1 MILPGTEM
9 HIITFIFVCIEMVIL
24 FYLLIYRL
32 ARPDDKKAYLNI
44 ILISLLIFY
53 NVSGGLLPDPNLPG
67 SYFLQ
72 ASIAYAAGFITPCFF
87 PYYVYKAFDLEK
99 MKFHAYRGV
108 YLFLIFPYLIFVAV
122 LGISND
128 LDIAKYLLII
138 PVVYAVWVIYSLA
151 KAIRFKYKNNF
162 TSKESKEEVAV
173 LFLSLT
179 PWVGLPVI
187 DFFNLGQAVEASLT
201 NVGFLLLLALQVKR
215 HIIEMRREHQSLIE
229 SEKRLLNWNTSLK
242 NEVDKRTREL
252 EKINEQRAN
261 TFVNLAHETKT
272 PLTLINNYLDDF
284 IARQEKSEE
293 LTFIKRNLDKL
304 TADVV
309 NLFDLERFNKG
320 FNDYSRSHV
329 SNFSEILKDSLV
341 LFRQYSNKKN
351 IQIKSHIQ
359 DDLLIKAN
367 PISINRIINN
377 LMENAIKFSMEGSAI
392 DVVLHSERNKI
403 TFSVRDYGIGIPA
416 ELHKKVF
423 TPYYQIANPKRN
435 NEGMGLG
442 LPITKKVIDD
452 LNGSIQIISD
462 PQKVRGT
469 ELRVILNQHTLLE
482 KEFISANFPD
492 TSVPDRIEKIVIHEN
507 IFDPAKQSILL
518 VEDNPMMINYLFKK
532 LNHSYNIYTALNGN
546 EALRKLRALSTLP
559 DLIITDVMMD
569 KVDGYKLAEVISK
582 DITYNHIPFIFIS
595 AKSEKSDVLHGLGLG
610 AIDFVQ
616 KPFSIQELLQKVKSI
631 LTNSSRQKRAIFSA
645 AFNSL
650 SKSVDRDPVYENDK
664 FEKSCELYNLTSRE
678 IEVARLICKG
688 LPHKEIGESLFISER
703 TVAKHSQNIFEKV
716 RVSNRLE
723 LSHILEV

>member
-1 MILPGTEM
+1 MLLPGTEM

-44 ILISLLIFY
+44 ILIFFLILY

-67 SYFLQ
+67 PFFLQ
-72 ASIAYAAGFITPCFF
+72 TSIAYATGFITPCFF
-87 PYYVYKAFDLEK
+87 PYYVYQAFGMEK

-108 YLFLIFPYLIFVAV
+108 YLFLIFPYSIFVAIF
-122 LGISND
+122 GISND

-215 HIIEMRREHQSLIE
+215 HIIEMRREYQRLIE

-261 TFVNLAHETKT
+261 TFINLAHETKT

-341 LFRQYSNKKN
+341 LFRQYSIKKN

-392 DVVLHSERNKI
+392 DVVLHSERNKVK
-403 TFSVRDYGIGIPA
+403 FSVRDYGVGIPA

-442 LPITKKVIDD
+442 LPITKKVIED
-452 LNGSIQIISD
+452 LNGSIQIISN
-462 PQKVRGT
+462 PQKVEGT

-482 KEFISANFPD
+482 KEFISANVQD
-492 TSVPDRIEKIVIHEN
+492 TSVPDRIEKIAIHEN

-518 VEDNPMMINYLFKK
+518 VEDNPMMINYLLKK
-532 LNHSYNIYTALNGN
+532 LNYSYNIYTALNGN
-546 EALRKLRALSTLP
+546 EALRKLIALSTLP

-569 KVDGYKLAEVISK
+569 KVDGFRFAEIISR
-582 DITYNHIPFIFIS
+582 DTAYNHIPFIFIS
-595 AKSEKSDVLHGLGLG
+595 AKSEKEDMLHGLKLG

-631 LTNSSRQKRAIFSA
+631 LTNTSRQKRAIFSA

-650 SKSVDRDPVYENDK
+650 SKSVDSDPVHENDK

-723 LSHILEV
+723 LSHILNV